1 MTVDY
6 ALQRKIHFV
15 RDMFEPYRSVM
26 STDYGILL
34 SLDPRIVC
42 TLPGKADGLRAL
54 KQRLL
59 DSPGAKSLDTLQFLE
74 DLEKRDGVRIETLCL
89 AGTASL
95 DCSPSGINRVNKG
108 QN

>member
-6 ALQRKIHFV
+6 ALKRRIHFV
-15 RDMFEPYRSVM
+15 RDMFEPYRSTM

-42 TLPGKADGLRAL
+42 TLPGKADDLRAL

-74 DLEKRDGVRIETLCL
+74 DLEKRDGVKIDDLCE
-89 AGTASL
+89 AVAAPR
-95 DCSPSGINRVNKG
+95 DCSPAGINRASKG
-108 QN
+108 IN